1 MGVRVPPG
9 ALRSRSRSRSSIG
22 QSARL
27 SSGRLPV
34 QARSGSLVALAQ
46 LARAPGCDPGECGF
60 ESRAPPL
67 LQAGSPSR
75 RHFPSKD
82 GTAAAARRSHEPAA
96 QVRLPLPSLL
106 ISKGA
111 VAQSVE
117 RESEK
122 LRRWRFES
130 SLHHFHR
137 HHLDVSRARKPTAAE
152 PLCTRCQEGSIPSAS
167 TSLKSGTS
175 RIVRRQRGPP
185 SQDWLRLFRDNG
197 FYWCGC
203 RCVSSSFG

>member
-1 MGVRVPPG
+1 
-9 ALRSRSRSRSSIG
+9 SRSRSSIG

-34 QARSGSLVALAQ
+34 KARSGSLEAVAQ
-46 LARAPGCDPGECGF
+46 LATAPGGDPGECGF
-60 ESRAPPL
+60 DARALPWP
-67 LQAGSPSR
+67 QAGPADR
-75 RHFPSKD
+75 LHFLSTD
-82 GTAAAARRSHEPAA
+82 GTRAAGSRPPGPAA
-96 QVRLPLPSLL
+96 QVRLLLPSLL

-137 HHLDVSRARKPTAAE
+137 HHLDVSRARKPTAAD